1 MNKTKLWIFL
11 QDYGGVLALVVA
23 ITATLGSLYFSEVSG
38 FVPCTLCW
46 YQRIL
51 MYPLTLITLVGI
63 IRQDESL
70 PFYILPLSLI
80 GMGVS
85 GYHVLIQNGV
95 FSHPATCTIGV
106 PCSLRY
112 VNYLG
117 FITIPLLAFTAFTL
131 ITAVMLATRRAFSH
145 ESWDEFDDFEG
156 EPLESAAPISQT
168 ALYKWGVPL
177 GVVLLLVILLTLAA
191 FSGSEAPENLRNA
204 TAPIDPV
211 SGEALFQQVT
221 LGETPGCIACHSLE
235 PDTVLVGPSVA
246 GIGSLAKERVPG
258 HSAEAS
264 LQHAIVNPDAH
275 VVDGFTAGV
284 MYQNYEEALTKEQ
297 IDALVAFLLTLE

>member
-1 MNKTKLWIFL
+1 MNKTKLWIIL

-95 FSHPATCTIGV
+95 FSHPTTCTIGV

-117 FITIPLLAFTAFTL
+117 FITIPLLALTAFTL

-145 ESWDEFDDFEG
+145 DSWDEFDDFED
-156 EPLESAAPISQT
+156 ESLESDASISRT

-177 GVVLLLVILLTLAA
+177 GVVLLLVILLTLATI
-191 FSGSEAPENLRNA
+191 SGSKAPENLSDA
-204 TAPIDPV
+204 TAPTDPI

-221 LGETPGCIACHSLE
+221 LGDVPGCIACHSLE
-235 PDTVLVGPSVA
+235 LGTVIVGPSMA
-246 GIGSLAKERVPG
+246 GIADQAVVRVPG
-258 HSAEAS
+258 QSAEAY
-264 LQHAIVNPDAH
+264 LQQAIVNPDAH

-297 IDALVAFLLTLE
+297 IDALVAFLLTFE

>member
-11 QDYGGVLALVVA
+11 QDYGGILALVVA
-23 ITATLGSLYFSEVSG
+23 VTATLGSLYFSEVAG

-63 IRQDESL
+63 IKQDESL
-70 PFYILPLSLI
+70 PAYVLPFSLI

-117 FITIPLLAFTAFTL
+117 FITIPLLALTAFTL
-131 ITAVMLATRRAFSH
+131 ITALMLATHQAFSH
-145 ESWDEFDDFEG
+145 ESWDEFDDFED
-156 EPLESAAPISQT
+156 EPLESAASISRT

-191 FSGSEAPENLRNA
+191 FSGSKAPENLGNA
-204 TAPIDPV
+204 TAPTDPV

-221 LGETPGCIACHSLE
+221 LGDVPGCIACHSLE

-246 GIGSLAKERVPG
+246 GIGSLAKERVPDQ
-258 HSAEAS
+258 SAAAYLRQS
-264 LQHAIVNPDAH
+264 IVDPDAY
-275 VVDGFTAGV
+275 VVAGFTKGV
-284 MYQNYEEALTKEQ
+284 MFQNYGEALSEEQ
-297 IDALVAFLLTLE
+297 IDALVSFLLTLE